1 MLFQLT
7 MTLILIL
14 FSQLFPF
21 VSQLFLIFLICIGLE
36 SDLLFPAV
44 HLSLLR
50 KPNRDLVWLKHCLS
64 VPLTCQC
71 GPWQSFAW
79 VSQWFQVLPGHG
91 WG

>member
-36 SDLLFPAV
+36 SDLLFPA
-44 HLSLLR
+44 L
-50 KPNRDLVWLKHCLS
+50 CLENQ
-64 VPLTCQC
+64 TEIWC
-71 GPWQSFAW
+71 GSST
-79 VSQWFQVLPGHG
+79 VCLCH
-91 WG
+91 